1 MRENGVSEQ
10 ANQSFPAIV
19 KEIKNTHAGRH
30 GIEIG
35 DTDILVYAC
44 PMSGRRYEMAGGGS
58 GRITLEKQWRK
69 VQKKYYRIKMIYL
82 RNLMTS
88 YT

>member
-1 MRENGVSEQ
+1 MSEQ

-69 VQKKYYRIKMIYL
+69 VQKKYFRIKMIYL

-88 YT
+88 YTYSY